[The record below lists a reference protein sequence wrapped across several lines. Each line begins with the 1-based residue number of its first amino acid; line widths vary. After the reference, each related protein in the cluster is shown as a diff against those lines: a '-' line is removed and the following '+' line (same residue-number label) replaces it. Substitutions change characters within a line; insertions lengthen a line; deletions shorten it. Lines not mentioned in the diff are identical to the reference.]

1 MQIESEGMVETRRLE
16 YIEWTCEGGSNRHP
30 GVMQGRQ
37 GCKQDGAQGSCKA
50 GKVKA
55 AGRPEMKLCADY
67 AQVISQMAAEGDFV
81 AVERQERCLSSYRRK
96 ANPLSTGGA

>member
-1 MQIESEGMVETRRLE
+1 
-16 YIEWTCEGGSNRHP
+16 
-30 GVMQGRQ
+30 MQGRL
-37 GCKQDGAQGSCKA
+37 GCNGMERRGHARA
-50 GKVKA
+50 GWAKA
-55 AGRPEMKLCADY
+55 AGKPEMKLCADY